1 MFRNQIGSVCVGA
14 GEGRHFRADQ
24 LSAAADGVP
33 SAQLQQGHT
42 HPHAL
47 IQGRFSPQVNILT
60 SVADPDPHS
69 FWSAGSGSALGIRIR
84 IQEGQ
89 NEP

>member
-1 MFRNQIGSVCVGA
+1 MGT

-33 SAQLQQGHT
+33 PAQLQQGHI

-47 IQGRFSPQVNILT
+47 IQGRLSPQVNFPT
-60 SVADPDPHS
+60 SVANPDPQRKCIH
-69 FWSAGSGSALGIRIR
+69 FGRL
-84 IQEGQ
+84 EGQ